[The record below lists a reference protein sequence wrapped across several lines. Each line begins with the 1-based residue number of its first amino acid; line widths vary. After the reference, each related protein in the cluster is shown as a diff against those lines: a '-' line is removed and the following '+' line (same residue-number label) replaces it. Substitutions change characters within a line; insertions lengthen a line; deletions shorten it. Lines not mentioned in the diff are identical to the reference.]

1 MTTDVKN
8 RILKDSR
15 DRACILTINL
25 PERRNALDAETR
37 TELMAALTSAYAAP
51 SVEVIILQ
59 GTPKVFSAGGDVT
72 TMLGLTE
79 EQASQ
84 RIQLAHQL
92 PRMIHTGP
100 KPVIAVV
107 EGVCAGAGLGLASV
121 CDLIVA
127 GAEARFV
134 TAFEKVGFMPDFGV
148 TWALTQRMGAQA
160 AKRFFLLGGVLKGP
174 EAESKGLADF
184 CVPAGQALDRALE
197 LAAQLA
203 ANAPATRRSVRDVF
217 RDMPLGFEEVLAL
230 EAERQA
236 KLYRSEDAAEGIA
249 AFMEK
254 RSPVWRDR

>member
-1 MTTDVKN
+1 MNTDVEN
-8 RILKDSR
+8 RILQDRRDS
-15 DRACILTINL
+15 ACVLTINL

-37 TELMAALTSAYAAP
+37 AELIQALNSAYAEP
-51 SVEVIILQ
+51 SVDVIILQ

-79 EQASQ
+79 IQASQ

-92 PRMIHTGP
+92 PRLIHAGP

-121 CDLIVA
+121 CDLIIA

-160 AKRFFLLGGVLKGP
+160 AKRFFLLGGMMTAA
-174 EAESKGLADF
+174 EAESRGLADA
-184 CVPAGQALDRALE
+184 CVPSGQALDRALE
-197 LAAQLA
+197 LAAKLSL
-203 ANAPATRRSVRDVF
+203 NAPATRRAVRDVF
-217 RDMPLGFEEVLAL
+217 RAMPLDFEAVLAL

-236 KLYRSEDAAEGIA
+236 TLYRSEDAAEGIA